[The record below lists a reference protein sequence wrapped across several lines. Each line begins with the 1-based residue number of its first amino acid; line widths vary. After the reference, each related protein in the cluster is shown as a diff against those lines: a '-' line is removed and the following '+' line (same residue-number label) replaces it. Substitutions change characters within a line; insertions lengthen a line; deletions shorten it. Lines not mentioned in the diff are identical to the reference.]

1 MKDKF
6 FAGLRIVLPIVLFII
21 IINWGVGLLFDG
33 VEFIEQF
40 FPKSTV
46 GALNLPELVVKL
58 LVLLI
63 LFVLICVIGSIYQK
77 PEMRDKVRD
86 WVNPLVKRIPLL
98 SHLFVVTNE
107 VYDTFQRTDSFKS
120 VVLVHSPFINGWTIA
135 FITNEE
141 PDNIEDVLNKDDMVA
156 VSVPFSPPT
165 SSYLVFF
172 ERKDII
178 ETNIPVSSAVSMIV
192 SLGVAG
198 ATKKAIKESR
208 SVSWVRLFLFYWCIL
223 YGLFFYL
230 GMI

>member
-1 MKDKF
+1 MVKDKF

-21 IINWGVGLLFDG
+21 IINWGIGLLFDG

-58 LVLLI
+58 LVLFI

-77 PEMRDKVRD
+77 PEMRDKVKD

-120 VVLVHSPFINGWTIA
+120 VVLVRSPFIKGWTIA

-141 PDNIEDVLNKDDMVA
+141 PDIIEEVLNKDDMVA

-198 ATKKAIKESR
+198 ATKKAIKESC
-208 SVSWVRLFLFYWCIL
+208 SVLEWDFFNLLAYFEWVVF
-223 YGLFFYL
+223 
-230 GMI
+230 